1 MANDDTP
8 VWFITGCSTGFGREL
23 AKAVLERGWRVV
35 ATARRTEQL
44 DDLLAGHGDRAL
56 KLRLDVT
63 DHAEVVS
70 SVKEAEARFGR
81 IDVLVNNAGY
91 GYLAAIEEG
100 EDAAIRAQFETNVFG
115 LADLIREALPG
126 MRKRRSGNI
135 VNYSSI
141 GGLVSFG
148 ATGYYHA
155 SKYAVEGLS
164 ESLAVEVGP
173 LGIHVTLV
181 EPGPFRTDWAGRSI
195 IESKTVIDDYAET
208 AGARRKQTRERS
220 GNQAGDP
227 VRAAEA
233 VITAVTAKEPP
244 LRLLL
249 GAPALELGLRQARQA
264 QGQLRRLEGHDARLR
279 LSRASKESV
288 NPAAAGRKLVGAA
301 GTVPRHPAR
310 NTTARCP
317 LSIDET
323 RDDDDGKRHSE
334 VVQRHQGLRLHSAR
348 RWWPGRIRPY
358 LRRRARWDEQPQRG
372 AETLLRDGLR
382 QAVGEDVRGQ
392 APSRVRSRLL
402 LRSR

>member
-8 VWFITGCSTGFGREL
+8 VWFITGCSTGLGREL
-23 AKAVLERGWRVV
+23 ARAVLERGWRVV
-35 ATARRTEQL
+35 ATARRPEQL
-44 DDLLAGHGDRAL
+44 DTLLAGHGERAL

-63 DHAEVVS
+63 HHGEVVS

-100 EDAAIRAQFETNVFG
+100 EDEAIRAQFETNVFG
-115 LADLIREALPG
+115 LADLIRQALPG
-126 MRKRRSGNI
+126 MRERRSGNI

-155 SKYAVEGLS
+155 TKYAVEGLS

-195 IESKTVIDDYAET
+195 VESRTVIDDYAET

-220 GNQAGDP
+220 GNQPGDP

-233 VITAVTAKEPP
+233 VIAAVTSKNPP

-249 GAPALELGLRQARQA
+249 GAPALDLAYGKLDKLRADFDAWKDVTLGADYP
-264 QGQLRRLEGHDARLR
+264 EH
-279 LSRASKESV
+279 
-288 NPAAAGRKLVGAA
+288 RK
-301 GTVPRHPAR
+301 
-310 NTTARCP
+310 
-317 LSIDET
+317 
-323 RDDDDGKRHSE
+323 
-334 VVQRHQGLRLHSAR
+334 
-348 RWWPGRIRPY
+348 
-358 LRRRARWDEQPQRG
+358 
-372 AETLLRDGLR
+372 
-382 QAVGEDVRGQ
+382 
-392 APSRVRSRLL
+392 AP
-402 LRSR
+402 

>member
-1 MANDDTP
+1 MVETSAP

-23 AKAVLERGWRVV
+23 AKAVLARGWRVV
-35 ATARRTEQL
+35 ATARRPEQL
-44 DDLLAGHGDRAL
+44 DDLLEGREGQAL

-63 DHAEVVS
+63 SHAEVVEA
-70 SVKEAEARFGR
+70 VKQAEARFGQ

-115 LADLIREALPG
+115 LVDLIREALPG
-126 MRKRRSGNI
+126 MRRRRSGHI

-164 ESLAVEVGP
+164 ESLAVEVAP

-195 IESKTVIDDYAET
+195 VESKTVIDDYAET
-208 AGARRKQTRERS
+208 AGVRRKQTHERS
-220 GNQAGDP
+220 GNQVGDP

-233 VITAVTAKEPP
+233 VISAVTSTEPP

-249 GAPALELGLRQARQA
+249 GAPALELAYGKLDKLRANF
-264 QGQLRRLEGHDARLR
+264 DAWKDVTL
-279 LSRASKESV
+279 
-288 NPAAAGRKLVGAA
+288 GADY
-301 GTVPRHPAR
+301 P
-310 NTTARCP
+310 
-317 LSIDET
+317 E
-323 RDDDDGKRHSE
+323 
-334 VVQRHQGLRLHSAR
+334 HQKK
-348 RWWPGRIRPY
+348 I
-358 LRRRARWDEQPQRG
+358 
-372 AETLLRDGLR
+372 
-382 QAVGEDVRGQ
+382 
-392 APSRVRSRLL
+392 
-402 LRSR
+402 

>member
-1 MANDDTP
+1 MQAMASDDTP

-35 ATARRTEQL
+35 ATARRPEQL
-44 DDLLAGHGDRAL
+44 DDLVAPFGNRAL

-70 SVKEAEARFGR
+70 AIREAEARFGR
-81 IDVLVNNAGY
+81 INVLVNNAGY
-91 GYLAAIEEG
+91 GYLAAVEEG
-100 EDAAIRAQFETNVFG
+100 EDEAIRAQFETNVFG
-115 LADLIREALPG
+115 LADLIRQVLPS

-195 IESKTVIDDYAET
+195 VESRTVIDDYDAT
-208 AGARRKQTRERS
+208 AGARRRQTRERS
-220 GNQAGDP
+220 GNQVGDP

-233 VITAVTAKEPP
+233 VIAAVTAPAPP

-249 GAPALELGLRQARQA
+249 GAPALELAYGKL
-264 QGQLRRLEGHDARLR
+264 DRLR
-279 LSRASKESV
+279 ANFDLWKETT
-288 NPAAAGRKLVGAA
+288 LGADYPEHQK
-301 GTVPRHPAR
+301 TV
-310 NTTARCP
+310 
-317 LSIDET
+317 
-323 RDDDDGKRHSE
+323 
-334 VVQRHQGLRLHSAR
+334 
-348 RWWPGRIRPY
+348 
-358 LRRRARWDEQPQRG
+358 
-372 AETLLRDGLR
+372 
-382 QAVGEDVRGQ
+382 
-392 APSRVRSRLL
+392 
-402 LRSR
+402 

>member
-1 MANDDTP
+1 MADDTP

-23 AKAVLERGWRVV
+23 AKVVLDRGWHLV
-35 ATARRTEQL
+35 ATARRPEQL
-44 DDLLAGHGDRAL
+44 DDLVAGHGERAL

-63 DHAEVVS
+63 DHAEVLS

-100 EDAAIRAQFETNVFG
+100 EDEAIRAQFETNVFG
-115 LADLIREALPG
+115 LADLIRAALPG
-126 MRKRRSGNI
+126 MRRRRSGHI

-155 SKYAVEGLS
+155 TKYAVEGLS

-195 IESKTVIDDYAET
+195 VESRTVIDDYAET
-208 AGARRKQTRERS
+208 AGARRRQTHERS
-220 GNQAGDP
+220 GNQPGDP

-233 VITAVTAKEPP
+233 VVAAVTAKEPP

-249 GAPALELGLRQARQA
+249 GAPALELAYGKL
-264 QGQLRRLEGHDARLR
+264 DRLR
-279 LSRASKESV
+279 ANFDAWKDTTLGADYPEH
-288 NPAAAGRKLVGAA
+288 RK
-301 GTVPRHPAR
+301 
-310 NTTARCP
+310 
-317 LSIDET
+317 
-323 RDDDDGKRHSE
+323 
-334 VVQRHQGLRLHSAR
+334 
-348 RWWPGRIRPY
+348 
-358 LRRRARWDEQPQRG
+358 
-372 AETLLRDGLR
+372 
-382 QAVGEDVRGQ
+382 AV
-392 APSRVRSRLL
+392 
-402 LRSR
+402 